1 MAFCF
6 INAHNVVFLEL
17 PIRTKR
23 LLDIGRTGYRAKRPV
38 TRRAGKCA
46 IYLQVKAGQNLRLGL
61 GVGCFLGSF
70 LLCFIC
76 LLLTPIKLN
85 PVRSIDLGKKI
96 RTSRFKRYHRNN
108 KGQGSCRLSSDS
120 TITFSSPRRNR
131 YGIRLY
137 YMANSVSR

>member
-1 MAFCF
+1 MCLSIKMFLLFQIISFCLCVLSSTIMGLF
-6 INAHNVVFLEL
+6 SSQYFNI
-17 PIRTKR
+17 
-23 LLDIGRTGYRAKRPV
+23 
-38 TRRAGKCA
+38 A